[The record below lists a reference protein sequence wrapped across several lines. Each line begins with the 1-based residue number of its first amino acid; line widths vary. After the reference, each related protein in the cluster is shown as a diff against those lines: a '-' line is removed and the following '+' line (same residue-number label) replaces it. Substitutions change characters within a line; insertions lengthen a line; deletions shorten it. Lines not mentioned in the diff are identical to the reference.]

1 VPLSLHAKP
10 GTLQNNE
17 LRLPKS
23 QATLVAEVGDYRF
36 DFDDQCAD
44 PLDGRHDAYW
54 DLDHGVV
61 SHFYSAGR
69 SFVRVSERSSVRLVL
84 KSLQ

>member
-1 VPLSLHAKP
+1 MPLSLHAKP
-10 GTLQNNE
+10 GALQNNE

-36 DFDDQCAD
+36 DFDDHCAE

-54 DLDHGVV
+54 DLDHGLV
-61 SHFYSAGR
+61 SHFHSAGR

-84 KSLQ
+84 QSPQ